1 MSDTIQIREMMKE
14 KKRIVVKIG
23 SSTLTHPS
31 GLLNIRCVEALVKVL
46 ADIKNS
52 GRELVLV
59 SSGAQAVGVGKL
71 GLREK
76 PQDMPGKQAV
86 AAIGQ
91 CELMYIYDKLFSE
104 YNHVTAQILLTREDV
119 DNPVRKQNL
128 QNTFHR
134 LLEMNIL
141 PIVNENDSVATE
153 EIEAGGSF
161 GDNDTLSAVVSVLIE
176 ADLLILLSDIDGLY
190 TDNPRTNPDAQ
201 LIPCVERLTPE
212 IEAMASGAGS
222 ARGTGGMVTKIR
234 AAQLAVSHG
243 VEMLILNG
251 ANPNDLYRLLDGEE
265 VGTWFMAPHDD

>member
-1 MSDTIQIREMMKE
+1 M
-14 KKRIVVKIG
+14 
-23 SSTLTHPS
+23 
-31 GLLNIRCVEALVKVL
+31 
-46 ADIKNS
+46 
-52 GRELVLV
+52 
-59 SSGAQAVGVGKL
+59 
-71 GLREK
+71 
-76 PQDMPGKQAV
+76 
-86 AAIGQ
+86 
-91 CELMYIYDKLFSE
+91 LFRS
-104 YNHVTAQILLTREDV
+104 REDV

>member
-1 MSDTIQIREMMKE
+1 MRDFSNV
-14 KKRIVVKIG
+14 KRVVVKIG

-153 EIEAGGSF
+153 EIESGGSF

-265 VGTWFMAPHDD
+265 VGTWFMAPHND

>member
-1 MSDTIQIREMMKE
+1 M
-14 KKRIVVKIG
+14 
-23 SSTLTHPS
+23 
-31 GLLNIRCVEALVKVL
+31 
-46 ADIKNS
+46 
-52 GRELVLV
+52 
-59 SSGAQAVGVGKL
+59 GKL

-243 VEMLILNG
+243 AEMLILNG

-265 VGTWFMAPHDD
+265 VGTWFMAPHND

>member
-1 MSDTIQIREMMKE
+1 MRDFSNV
-14 KKRIVVKIG
+14 KRVVVKVG

-104 YNHVTAQILLTREDV
+104 YNHITSQILLTREDV

-128 QNTFHR
+128 QNTFQR
-134 LLEMNIL
+134 LLEMGAV
-141 PIVNENDSVATE
+141 PIVNENDSVSTE
-153 EIEAGGSF
+153 EIAV
-161 GDNDTLSAVVSVLIE
+161 GDNDTLSAVVSVLAD
-176 ADLLILLSDIDGLY
+176 ADLLVILSDIDGLY
-190 TDNPRTNPDAQ
+190 TDNPRTNPDAK
-201 LIPCVERLTPE
+201 LIPCVKQLTPE

-222 ARGTGGMVTKIR
+222 ARGTGGMITKIR
-234 AAQLAVSHG
+234 AAQIAVPHG
-243 VEMLILNG
+243 VEMLIMNG

-265 VGTWFMAPHDD
+265 VGTWFTAPHNG

>member
-1 MSDTIQIREMMKE
+1 MRDFSNV
-14 KKRIVVKIG
+14 KRVVVKIG

-59 SSGAQAVGVGKL
+59 SSGAQAVALGKL
-71 GLREK
+71 GLAEK
-76 PQDMPGKQAV
+76 PKDTKGKQAI
-86 AAIGQ
+86 AAVGQ
-91 CELMYIYDKLFSE
+91 CELMYLYDKLFSE

-265 VGTWFMAPHDD
+265 VGTWFMAPHND